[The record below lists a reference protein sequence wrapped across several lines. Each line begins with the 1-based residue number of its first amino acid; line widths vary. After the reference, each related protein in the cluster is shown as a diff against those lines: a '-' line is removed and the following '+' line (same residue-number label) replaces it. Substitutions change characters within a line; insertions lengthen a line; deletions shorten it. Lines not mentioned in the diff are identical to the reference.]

1 MCGIAGMVGVRPKPG
16 QLKAMADAL
25 ARRGPDDE
33 GFFLGPDV
41 GLAFRR
47 LAIVDLAGGRQPMCN
62 EDESVR
68 LIFNG
73 EIYDHDLLRRQ
84 LENKGHRFATDH
96 SDTEVLV
103 HGYEEWGQELFGK
116 LNGMFGVAIWDERH
130 KNLILARDRYG
141 VKPLYYAP
149 LTGGGLAFGSEIK
162 SLFAGGLVS
171 ARPNAAGLL
180 EYFSFQNL
188 TQRQTMFA
196 GVYQLEPGTL
206 LVWRD
211 GKFTLRRYWDVRFP
225 RSRRGPLAELAEEHR
240 AILTRALKR
249 QIAADVPVKT
259 YLSGGIDSTA
269 LTVVAHRLDP
279 SVTAYSCI
287 FDLDSVGAD
296 RNVDEREYSRLVAG
310 SYGLERVEHL
320 LPQDVLPSVLLDYAL
335 VMEDLRM
342 GVGYPVYC
350 IAQRVAR
357 DAKVVLSGTGGDE
370 FHAGYVGRFQT
381 VGVAAHGP
389 PNGPEAR
396 SMQGLLSTW
405 KQRLKRWLRG
415 PKPPTTDQLYRSLLH
430 FMIKPKDWA
439 AAFTPQFLA
448 EAHGFDPDSVMDE
461 FFNQCPSTD
470 WRDRV
475 LYVDAKTYLA
485 GLLAFEDKVS
495 MAHSLETRVPL
506 LDNELVDFVLDV
518 PFDALWQGDTG
529 KILFRESVRPWV
541 PDKIYT
547 KPKMG
552 FGPPDS
558 SWYRGKL
565 RPWIESMLSPPLTQ
579 ERGIFRPEYVE
590 TVLEQHFSGQKD
602 NYYLIW
608 SFLNLEAWCRAFGFY
623 GAATLRASSWH
634 VAA

>member
-33 GFFLGPDV
+33 GFFGGPEV

-47 LAIVDLAGGRQPMCN
+47 LAIVDLAGGRQPMAN

-73 EIYDHDLLRRQ
+73 EIYDHHLLRHQ
-84 LENKGHRFATDH
+84 LEKKGHRFVTDH

-103 HGYEEWGQELFGK
+103 HGFEEWGLELFGK
-116 LNGMFGVAIWDERH
+116 LNGMFGVAIWDDRR
-130 KNLILARDRYG
+130 KTLVLARDRYG
-141 VKPLYYAP
+141 IKPLYYAP
-149 LTGGGLAFGSEIK
+149 LKDGGLAFGSEIK
-162 SLFAGGLVS
+162 SLLASGLVS
-171 ARPNAAGLL
+171 ARPNPAGLL

-206 LVWRD
+206 LVWRE
-211 GKFTLRRYWDVRFP
+211 GKFNLRRYWDVRFP
-225 RSRRGPLAELAEEHR
+225 RSRRGTLAELAEEHR
-240 AILTRALKR
+240 TILTRALKR

-287 FDLDSVGAD
+287 FDLDGVGAD
-296 RNVDEREYSRLVAG
+296 RYVDEREFSRLVAE

-320 LPQDVLPSVLLDYAL
+320 LPQDALPSVLLDYAL

-381 VGVAAHGP
+381 VGGAP
-389 PNGPEAR
+389 PLAPQKKGGGHWSN
-396 SMQGLLSTW
+396 W
-405 KQRLKRWLRG
+405 KQRLKRWLRR
-415 PKPPTTDQLYRSLLH
+415 PLTPTTDQIYRGLVN
-430 FMIKPKDWA
+430 FKIKPKDWA
-439 AAFTPQFLA
+439 AAFTPPFLA
-448 EAHGFDPDSVMDE
+448 EAHGFDPNAVMDA
-461 FFNQCPSTD
+461 FFHRCPSAD
-470 WRDRV
+470 WRDRI

-529 KILFRESVRPWV
+529 KVLFRESVRPWV

-565 RPWIESMLSPPLTQ
+565 RPWIESMLSPRLTQ
-579 ERGIFRPEYVE
+579 ERGIFRPEYVQ
-590 TVLEQHFSGQKD
+590 TVLAQHFSGQKD

-623 GAATLRASSWH
+623 GAATLRPTWD
-634 VAA
+634 AAA